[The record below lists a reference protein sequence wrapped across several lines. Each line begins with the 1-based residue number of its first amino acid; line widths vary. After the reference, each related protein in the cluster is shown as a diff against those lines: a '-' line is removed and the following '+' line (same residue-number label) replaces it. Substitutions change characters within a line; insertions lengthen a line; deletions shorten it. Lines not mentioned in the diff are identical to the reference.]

1 MENYINPFNIA
12 RYTSKENFCN
22 RENELKQLLRNVK
35 NDINTTPISSRRLGK
50 TGLLL
55 RFFDELLTEKRIE
68 VLRQTDIQQAQN
80 VNFIFSGSRQHIMM
94 ELFNNSKRPFYNSTQ
109 FIQLNKIDS
118 SKYSEFIQNMMTK
131 HKRTITTEALDF
143 IR

>member
-1 MENYINPFNIA
+1 
-12 RYTSKENFCN
+12 
-22 RENELKQLLRNVK
+22 
-35 NDINTTPISSRRLGK
+35 
-50 TGLLL
+50 
-55 RFFDELLTEKRIE
+55 
-68 VLRQTDIQQAQN
+68 
-80 VNFIFSGSRQHIMM
+80 M